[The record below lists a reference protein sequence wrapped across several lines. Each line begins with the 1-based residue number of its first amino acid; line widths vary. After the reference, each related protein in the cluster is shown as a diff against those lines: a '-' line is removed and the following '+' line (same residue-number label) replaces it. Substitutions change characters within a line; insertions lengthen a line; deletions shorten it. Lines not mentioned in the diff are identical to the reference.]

1 MTTMANERSGGDA
14 GMSGKRG
21 NRVYL
26 LLPVHNRRATTQAF
40 VESLRRQTHSDYHLL
55 LIDDGSTDGTA
66 AAVEAAIANASVLRG
81 QGSWWWAGCL
91 QQGFEWLQRQ
101 AISDED
107 IVLIINDDT
116 TFAEDFLA
124 NAVRYL
130 RTNPD
135 CLLLSRSL
143 DSRGGIARE
152 TGIEADF
159 MRFRFRVA
167 SAAHRINC
175 LSTRG
180 LFLRWGAMRRL
191 GGFRPRLLP
200 HYWSDYE
207 YTLRAARHG
216 MRCVTDATVALHSRP
231 ELTGNRWLDD
241 LTGGALVRQLFS
253 IKCPANP
260 VYSTMFVM
268 LASPLRWMPT
278 ALLLV
283 WGRSA
288 ARLLWQGLLRRP
300 MPGGST

>member
-1 MTTMANERSGGDA
+1 MVMLADKRSGDDPVMPGE
-14 GMSGKRG
+14 RG
-21 NRVYL
+21 GRVYL
-26 LLPVHNRRATTQAF
+26 LLPVHNRRATTQSF

-66 AAVEAAIANASVLRG
+66 AAVEAAIANVSTIRG
-81 QGSWWWAGCL
+81 LGSWWWAGCL

-101 AISDED
+101 AVSDDD

-116 TFAEDFLA
+116 TFAADFLA

-130 RTNPD
+130 RANPD

-143 DSRGGIARE
+143 DPRDGIARE

-167 SAAHRINC
+167 PTADRINC

-180 LFLRWGAMRRL
+180 LFLRWATMRRL

-216 MRCVTDATVALHSRP
+216 FRCVTDATVALQSRP

-241 LTGGALVRQLFS
+241 LTGRTLVRQLFS

-278 ALLLV
+278 ALILV
-283 WGRSA
+283 WGRSL
-288 ARLLWQGLLRRP
+288 ARLLWQGLLQRP
-300 MPGGST
+300 MPGDPT